1 MAKDVI
7 ISMKLSL
14 EGHGGEI
21 IIGKLNDNEIEEWK
35 KKSEEDLFQA
45 SINKNDICHYSGI
58 YINESLDIILSN
70 GDKESKFSVD
80 DVVLS
85 DDEYTAMGNL
95 EEGYYSIYISEGRAS
110 LLSDIEIKEDAIIDG
125 IPDVELLV
133 NGVGELDEVELHTQ
147 DDYSICNKLIIKE
160 ETYNLEFDDSGL
172 ESNLFIIWTDGNYG
186 YEIVYQNSP
195 PAFNGEWK

>member
-1 MAKDVI
+1 
-7 ISMKLSL
+7 
-14 EGHGGEI
+14 
-21 IIGKLNDNEIEEWK
+21 
-35 KKSEEDLFQA
+35 
-45 SINKNDICHYSGI
+45 
-58 YINESLDIILSN
+58 
-70 GDKESKFSVD
+70 
-80 DVVLS
+80 
-85 DDEYTAMGNL
+85 MGNL
-95 EEGYYSIYISEGRAS
+95 EEGYYSIYISEGGAS

-160 ETYNLEFDDSGL
+160 ESYNLEFDDSGL

-195 PAFNGEWK
+195 PAFNGEWH

>member
-1 MAKDVI
+1 
-7 ISMKLSL
+7 MKLSL

-45 SINKNDICHYSGI
+45 SINKKDICHYSGI

-95 EEGYYSIYISEGRAS
+95 EEGYYSIYISEGGAS

>member
-1 MAKDVI
+1 MVGAIGTVGPSRIAGRRMVGIQPNLDV
-7 ISMKLSL
+7 
-14 EGHGGEI
+14 GGI
-21 IIGKLNDNEIEEWK
+21 
-35 KKSEEDLFQA
+35 
-45 SINKNDICHYSGI
+45 
-58 YINESLDIILSN
+58 
-70 GDKESKFSVD
+70 
-80 DVVLS
+80 
-85 DDEYTAMGNL
+85 
-95 EEGYYSIYISEGRAS
+95 
-110 LLSDIEIKEDAIIDG
+110 
-125 IPDVELLV
+125 